1 MLSAGRAPLGGWR
14 PAVLGPDYCR
24 RLRGKASVGRCR
36 QNRRRLCRNT
46 VSGAGVFTYRGNL
59 GGLEMRF
66 LKKVMA
72 ALVLA
77 TALLHAPGNRSL
89 GATNCGFLTIE
100 QCRASVSGIGGFC
113 VPNQF
118 YNPRRSAKDTRK
130 RQEVRAYAMPYDPY
144 PWCAQYSEGDM

>member
-1 MLSAGRAPLGGWR
+1 
-14 PAVLGPDYCR
+14 
-24 RLRGKASVGRCR
+24 
-36 QNRRRLCRNT
+36 
-46 VSGAGVFTYRGNL
+46 
-59 GGLEMRF
+59 MRF
-66 LKKVMA
+66 MKKVLA

-100 QCRASVSGIGGFC
+100 QCRASVSGVGGFC

>member
-1 MLSAGRAPLGGWR
+1 MLSAVVVHRFADGDRQLSDRITAGGC
-14 PAVLGPDYCR
+14 AAKR
-24 RLRGKASVGRCR
+24 RLDDAARIDADSVGIPYPEP
-36 QNRRRLCRNT
+36 
-46 VSGAGVFTYRGNL
+46 GYTYRGNL

-66 LKKVMA
+66 LKKAMA

-77 TALLHAPGNRSL
+77 AALLHAPGNRSL